1 MKLTLSVI
9 KADIGG
15 YVGHSDTHP
24 EVVETVKSVVSAE
37 KEKGNLIDISILTCG
52 DDIAI
57 VMTHT
62 HGVDSELV
70 HGIAWNA
77 FEKGTEV
84 AKKLKLYGAGQDL
97 LTDAFSGN
105 IKGLGP
111 GVAEMEFEER
121 PSEPVIVFFADK
133 TSPSA
138 WNLPLYEMFAD
149 PMNTAGLVIDPKM
162 HDGYTFEV
170 LDVYTGKAV
179 KLSTPAELYDLLALI
194 GSVGKYVVKNV
205 YRNYDG
211 EIAATAS
218 TQRLSLMAGQYVGK
232 DDPVMIVRSQS
243 GFPAIGEIL
252 EPFARPWIV
261 EGWMRGSHNGPL
273 MPVSFDDAR
282 PSRFDG
288 PPRVIGAGYQLSEGK
303 LVGPTDMFRDPAFDK
318 ARIKAQDM
326 ADILRR
332 QGIFEPHRLPAE
344 EMEYTTLPKIL
355 KKLENR
361 FYDIEEQR
369 LEKDQVIEKE
379 DMD

>member
-243 GFPAIGEIL
+243 GFPAVGEIL

-273 MPVSFDDAR
+273 MPVSFEDAR

-318 ARIKAQDM
+318 ARIKARDM